1 MTTIS
6 IDYTQLSTILI
17 ILFVG
22 VGFFRGFAREVFSSI
37 VLLGL
42 NYLIVNPSMAKTLM
56 DLANSVIKLP
66 SVIVNNPSA
75 VTSAQSLATA
85 YSAATAPITTD
96 NSYLFFMIVLGG
108 LLGGSYLLGGKAIGQ
123 EAIAPLSRLL
133 GGVLGFMN
141 GSMIIWLAKE
151 YLLGN
156 FLNNTGTTTTA
167 TATATAQSAVPHTLA
182 FEVNNV
188 PTQPL
193 LSSSMTL
200 LLIAAGVFVVL
211 MLVLSDRF
219 KIQLPIKRG

>member
-6 IDYTQLSTILI
+6 IDYSQLSTVLI

-37 VLLGL
+37 VLLAL
-42 NYLIVNPSMAKTLM
+42 NYLIVNPSMAKTFM
-56 DLANSVIKLP
+56 DWANSVLKLP
-66 SVIVNNPSA
+66 SVIVTNPSA

-85 YSAATAPITTD
+85 YSEATVPITTD
-96 NSYLFFMIVLGG
+96 NSYLFFMIVLVV
-108 LLGGSYLLGGKAIGQ
+108 LLGGSYLVGGKAIGQ
-123 EAIAPLSRLL
+123 ESMSPLSRLL

-167 TATATAQSAVPHTLA
+167 TTTAQSAMPHTLA

-188 PTQPL
+188 PTQTL

-200 LLIAAGVFVVL
+200 LLIGAGVFVVL
-211 MLVLSDRF
+211 MLVLSERF

>member
-6 IDYTQLSTILI
+6 IDYTQLSAILI

-37 VLLGL
+37 VLLAL

-56 DLANSVIKLP
+56 DWANTVVKLP

-75 VTSAQSLATA
+75 ITSAQSLATA
-85 YSAATAPITTD
+85 YSEATAPITTD

-123 EAIAPLSRLL
+123 ESISPLSRLL

-156 FLNNTGTTTTA
+156 FLNNTGTTT
-167 TATATAQSAVPHTLA
+167 TATAQSAVPHTLA

-211 MLVLSDRF
+211 MLVLSERF